1 MLKILRN
8 IQFFLLIFFANSATS
23 QYGDFVRPQKAIK
36 GFQSHILLTSYED
49 FVYLKSHLPQFINVE
64 KLRIDGTVDVGLLSE
79 VASKLDELEEL
90 QLRNFQG
97 ILSDAD
103 LELLEWIPNVYVYVP
118 QNREDAILLNNYW
131 KKFQTISLEFEVV
144 PDNYDFLVTWKKC
157 KELQLIAPWIKSEV
171 DEALTSISKSLP
183 NIQKLTLSLDVIRDL
198 PNSVRLFK
206 KLKKLTILD
215 AAALKIGTPIE
226 QLSEIVLPVKV
237 AEKDA
242 VIGYGANKTTIK
254 KAVTMPLVYLT
265 NESSLL
271 NHELRHIKKIF
282 PDGEKVEDYEWIEP
296 EVKLDF
302 VENIGFRW
310 NDDVPDFPKN
320 LSRPNIEDFEDGS
333 FVYQGNTENDHMF
346 LGEQKWVLCVPKNS
360 LTDGHSTSFSGP
372 YSVKIKVFSNAEQIL
387 AYAPNLT
394 AEIFGQKVLLK
405 NSVVADVQFYH
416 KNQLLEIKPGY
427 FCQFAFVGNAVD
439 SAQFF
444 AMKRQKFV
452 GFYDYDYEF
461 NDDKLQNIPFY
472 EFHHGSKTAKI
483 IGSTDLTSL
492 DDKFELQGYQFLL
505 KPTEDKV
512 YLSEYQKYLIKK
524 VVQLTQGKGVVL
536 KKGSNLIGL
545 KHFYQ
550 DKKSEKGIYEL
561 QVYDKEKKL
570 FPELNAFKDYPLVF
584 QTAFSKKDVNL
595 MFFKAMKFQ
604 DIRIRE
610 YGGHWVLEL
619 KNTEGIW
626 KIQLLEPKDRFREQ
640 PAKAKSEQQKFLK
653 KIAAYQKLRQDKN
666 KSLYQLQQNQLNN
679 EIEETVEKVFGGNPV
694 GKSKI
699 KSNFLIRSA
708 GRFAWAKPDSIV
720 DVSELQIIPC
730 EPGKIPLKMIQFQ
743 IIGQQGQFSLVYPKQ
758 ERYSIPM
765 DLNLIQ
771 YLVAKDEMGR
781 VYVITGDKF
790 RKLGIEKNTLTF
802 VDFELLP
809 YQHWNQETLFN
820 YLNKRKK

>member
-1 MLKILRN
+1 MC
-8 IQFFLLIFFANSATS
+8 QH
-23 QYGDFVRPQKAIK
+23 GDFVRPQKAIK
-36 GFQSHILLTSYED
+36 GYQPHILLTNYED
-49 FVYLKSHLPQFINVE
+49 VVYLKSHLPQFSSIE

-79 VASKLDELEEL
+79 IANKLDELEEL

-97 ILSDAD
+97 ILSDSE

-144 PDNYDFLVTWKKC
+144 PDDYDFLKSWKKC
-157 KELQLIAPWIKSEV
+157 KELQLIAPWTKKEV
-171 DEALTSISKSLP
+171 DYALSSIALSLP
-183 NIQKLTLSLDVIRDL
+183 DIQKLAISLDVVIDL

-206 KLKKLTILD
+206 KLKKFTIID
-215 AAALKIGTPIE
+215 AAALKVGTPIE
-226 QLSEIVLPVKV
+226 QLSEIVIPVKV

-242 VIGYGANKTTIK
+242 IIGFGANKTTIK
-254 KAVTMPLVYLT
+254 KAVTMPLVFLT

-271 NHELRHIKKIF
+271 NHELRHIKKIY

-296 EVKLDF
+296 EIKLDF

-310 NDDVPDFPKN
+310 KEDIIDFPQNISK
-320 LSRPNIEDFEDGS
+320 PNIEDFEDGT

-346 LGEQKWVLCVPKNS
+346 LGDQKWVLCVPKNALMDGQGNAYSGQYS
-360 LTDGHSTSFSGP
+360 L
-372 YSVKIKVFSNAEQIL
+372 KIKVFSTAEQLL
-387 AYAPNLT
+387 AYAPNLN
-394 AEIFGQKVLLK
+394 AEIFGQQVPLK
-405 NSVVADVQFYH
+405 NSVVTDIQFYY
-416 KNQLLEIKPGY
+416 KNQLLAIKPGY
-427 FCQFAFVGNAVD
+427 FCQFAFVGNQVD

-452 GFYDYDYEF
+452 GFYEYDYDF

-472 EFHHGSKTAKI
+472 EFHHGNKTAKI
-483 IGSTDLTSL
+483 VGSTDLTSL
-492 DDKFELQGYQFLL
+492 DDKFEIQGYQYLL
-505 KPTEDKV
+505 KPNEDKAFLV
-512 YLSEYQKYLIKK
+512 EYQKYLIKK
-524 VVQLTQGKGVVL
+524 VAKLNQDKGVVL

-545 KHFYQ
+545 KHYYREQ
-550 DKKSEKGIYEL
+550 KSEKGIYEL

-584 QTAFSKKDVNL
+584 QTSFSKKDVNL

-626 KIQLLEPKDRFREQ
+626 QIQLYEPKDRYRSQ
-640 PAKAKSEQQKFLK
+640 PSKAKSEQQKFLK
-653 KIAAYQKLRQDKN
+653 KIATYQKLRQEKN
-666 KSLYQLQQNQLNN
+666 KSVYQLQLNQLQ
-679 EIEETVEKVFGGNPV
+679 IEEDQTVEKVFGSNPA
-694 GKSKI
+694 GKGKM
-699 KSNFLIRSA
+699 KSNFLIRST
-708 GRFAWAKPDSIV
+708 GRFAWAKPDSLI

-730 EPGKIPLKMIQFQ
+730 EPGKIPLKVIQFQ
-743 IIGQQGQFSLVYPKQ
+743 IVGQLGQLSLVYPKQ

-765 DLNLIQ
+765 DLNLVQ
-771 YLVAKDEMGR
+771 YLVAKDESGR
-781 VYVITGDKF
+781 VFVVSGDKF
-790 RKLGIEKNTLTF
+790 RKLGIEKNTLTY
-802 VDFELLP
+802 VDFEPLP
-809 YQHWNQETLFN
+809 FQHWNQELLYN